1 MEKDEE
7 FLEVNDLDWFA
18 SYRGG
23 LLAHFATGG
32 RGFVPDVVR
41 KSISEYE
48 EVYDYFHSIT
58 GGVEVEVVEGNL
70 PVFNDSVQRE
80 RYLRS
85 FVDMAGRGLF
95 SHDVNDDS
103 GYKLIA
109 KPKKCREYCDLPVEV
124 QRILHVLSVNES
136 AIIKIDNIL

>member
-1 MEKDEE
+1 MEMDEG

-18 SYRGG
+18 SYQGG
-23 LLAHFATGG
+23 LLAHFSTGG

-48 EVYDYFHSIT
+48 RIYDYFYFIT
-58 GGVEVEVVEGNL
+58 DGVEVEVVESNL
-70 PVFNDSVQRE
+70 SVFNSIVQRE

-85 FVDMAGRGLF
+85 FVDMARRGLF
-95 SHDVNDDS
+95 SHDVNDDG
-103 GYKLIA
+103 GYRLIA

-124 QRILHVLSVNES
+124 KKIIHVLSVNES
-136 AIIKIDNIL
+136 AIVEVDSIL

>member
-1 MEKDEE
+1 MEMDEE

-95 SHDVNDDS
+95 SHDVNDDG

-136 AIIKIDNIL
+136 AIIKINNFL